1 MDCLGPCTCVNV
13 ASARRPGVTPTRRSS
28 STGRMVGL
36 PLDARGSSP
45 RTSRVISAFVRAPP
59 RRARALTA
67 PLALCATAA
76 VALRPRRRLLLSL
89 FARMLAR
96 MRPARRLLSNRRG
109 MAFMP
114 TAMAE
119 SGVLVVAAPFM
130 PAVPRE
136 RRPFELKATPPLLDA
151 ILKLDTASSP
161 HRIVAYEMED
171 GTQFNCA
178 AFDDESAFKAYS
190 TFFADNAISPD
201 GRLHEAWA
209 SRFRERDHL
218 PTRDAWLWGV
228 GQRVLS
234 DTRVG
239 EAQIGHGHRFSR
251 MLFRDA
257 AARADAMQAAL
268 DPQFEANIATEMAD
282 ASIAYYGRLV
292 MDAPGANGGWFT
304 KSRYGS
310 LVDAQRGTWLIGEIF
325 EKEMGRWFSSYETVT
340 GSIAS
345 THLVTPRF
353 PDGSA
358 WQREREG

>member
-1 MDCLGPCTCVNV
+1 M
-13 ASARRPGVTPTRRSS
+13 
-28 STGRMVGL
+28 
-36 PLDARGSSP
+36 
-45 RTSRVISAFVRAPP
+45 PP
-59 RRARALTA
+59 RAADGSI
-67 PLALCATAA
+67 PL
-76 VALRPRRRLLLSL
+76 
-89 FARMLAR
+89 
-96 MRPARRLLSNRRG
+96 G
-109 MAFMP
+109 
-114 TAMAE
+114 E
-119 SGVLVVAAPFM
+119 
-130 PAVPRE
+130 
-136 RRPFELKATPPLLDA
+136 
-151 ILKLDTASSP
+151 
-161 HRIVAYEMED
+161 
-171 GTQFNCA
+171 
-178 AFDDESAFKAYS
+178 
-190 TFFADNAISPD
+190 

-209 SRFRERDHL
+209 SRFRERDNL